1 MRFLSDKSTKQVLV
15 FCGIHLFRVSMIF
28 SISRSYFS
36 YYTSTGAEKEDFYEQ
51 IPIMMREML
60 YRLNDDNEAVLKAN
74 HAAWTSLSNKVPA
87 EELVKHV
94 EFMKGL
100 IASLVSD
107 ARRRKGGVGD
117 GEFLLPGLN
126 MTKGT
131 LPLFPCLSLR
141 ETELMK
147 SLQNMVRHA
156 LWGFFTISLPDRTLL
171 PSTLLF
177 YVVNTAADL
186 SRS

>member
-1 MRFLSDKSTKQVLV
+1 
-15 FCGIHLFRVSMIF
+15 
-28 SISRSYFS
+28 
-36 YYTSTGAEKEDFYEQ
+36 
-51 IPIMMREML
+51 MREML

-94 EFMKGL
+94 QFMKGL
-100 IASLVSD
+100 IASMVSD

-131 LPLFPCLSLR
+131 YKNS
-141 ETELMK
+141 
-147 SLQNMVRHA
+147 
-156 LWGFFTISLPDRTLL
+156 
-171 PSTLLF
+171 
-177 YVVNTAADL
+177 
-186 SRS
+186 SRIVPEEKPN